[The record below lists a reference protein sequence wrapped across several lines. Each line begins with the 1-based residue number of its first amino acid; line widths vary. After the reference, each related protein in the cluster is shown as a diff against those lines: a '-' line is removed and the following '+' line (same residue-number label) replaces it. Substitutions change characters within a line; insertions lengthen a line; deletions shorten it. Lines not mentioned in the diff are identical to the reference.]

1 MKKLINF
8 FVILLLFFIIF
19 LVNFSLDAQEYA
31 TDRLFM
37 KKFNKAKCL
46 RSVEEI
52 VNSLKTK
59 RVMTLEH
66 ELLLNNNIWYKIRTK
81 LPLSH
86 GEIERLRDLKE
97 NGFASKNFN
106 SKKIW
111 AKKEKEF
118 KVMRS
123 KCK

>member
-1 MKKLINF
+1 MKK
-8 FVILLLFFIIF
+8 IIF
-19 LVNFSLDAQEYA
+19 YLKYIFLFSCIFLIKSSLEAQEYP

-66 ELLLNNNIWYKIRTK
+66 ELLLNNNIWHKIRTK
-81 LPLSH
+81 LPLSP
-86 GEIERLRDLKE
+86 GEMKRLRNLKE
-97 NGFASKNFN
+97 NGMDTKNLN
-106 SKKIW
+106 SKKLW

>member
-8 FVILLLFFIIF
+8 FVILLVFFVIF

-37 KKFNKAKCL
+37 KKFNKAKCV

-66 ELLLNNNIWYKIRTK
+66 ELLLNNNIWHKIRTK
-81 LPLSH
+81 LPLSP
-86 GEIERLRDLKE
+86 GEMKRLRNLKE
-97 NGFASKNFN
+97 NGMDTKNLN
-106 SKKIW
+106 SKKLW